1 MLSRICCLASLL
13 ILVSG
18 APAVAQETAEAATT
32 PAVEPVAPEEPSA
45 EEALCPSEAVTAQTV
60 AVEEATKEAE
70 EMEAALAE
78 ILLLVAARQESA
90 PN

>member
-1 MLSRICCLASLL
+1 MLSKTCCLASLL

-18 APAVAQETAEAATT
+18 APAVAQESAEAATI
-32 PAVEPVAPEEPSA
+32 PAVETVAPEEAPT
-45 EEALCPSEAVTAQTV
+45 EETLCPSEAVTAQTV
-60 AVEEATKEAE
+60 AVEEAAQEAE